1 MTFRV
6 RRITAGYYEM
16 CAGGVDPA
24 RGYIVTITHREDL
37 NGWIAAARW
46 DRFLY
51 TDPVPTLRAAR
62 QEATSMI
69 NGIMQSEVERLTRIA
84 GTAV

>member
-6 RRITAGYYEM
+6 RRMTAGYYEM

-24 RGYIVTITHREDL
+24 RGYIVTITRRDDL
-37 NGWIAAARW
+37 RGWIAAARW

-51 TDPVPTLRAAR
+51 EGTWKHPTMA
-62 QEATSMI
+62 SHHD
-69 NGIMQSEVERLTRIA
+69 
-84 GTAV
+84 